1 MKKISKAW
9 PNSTLVENF
18 LNKHTFLIIA
28 ILSIPAVWALFVPGF
43 YGASDDLHIAW
54 LQQMDLTLR
63 SGQIPPRFVPDLS
76 YGFGYP
82 LFNFVFPLPFYLGEI
97 FHLVGFSLV
106 ASVKAVFLLS
116 FLFSGYFMYKLLKEF
131 TNSVLSLA
139 GAILYIFTPYR
150 STDVFVR
157 GAIGESLAFIFLPL
171 VILAIVKITRDSKNR
186 KWLGIFALSIAALLM
201 SHNITAYMFLPFA
214 FLFLVVE
221 TILARPPRLPILIRS
236 FVGLFLGLVISSYFW
251 IPAVVE
257 SNLVKYDT
265 VFNFIDHFPTIR
277 QLVTSHF
284 GYGASVPGPYDGMS
298 FFIGTV
304 NLMLLIAGSIAFFA
318 SFKKFKSERKIL
330 FYWLVIVVMI
340 SIFMMNHR
348 STFVWDSIPLIAYF
362 QFPWRFLTL
371 VTFTSP
377 IFVIFLDRFRFS
389 SYLGIVI
396 ILAAIGLNL
405 SYFRPHDFL
414 GRTDEY
420 YLNRYI
426 PTPIASEEYKR
437 ISEEYLRL
445 PLATQTRPDRNYPR
459 ITVSNGEILNADYPN
474 GLDARFETNSD
485 QDIVVSYNKY
495 FFPGWQVRIDDHKI
509 TPQPGKPFG
518 QIFFSVPSGRH
529 LVKIYFRE
537 TVFRG
542 VFDAISLLG
551 FVVAVK
557 MVLGAKKKP

>member
-236 FVGLFLGLVISSYFW
+236 
-251 IPAVVE
+251 
-257 SNLVKYDT
+257 
-265 VFNFIDHFPTIR
+265 
-277 QLVTSHF
+277 
-284 GYGASVPGPYDGMS
+284 
-298 FFIGTV
+298 
-304 NLMLLIAGSIAFFA
+304 
-318 SFKKFKSERKIL
+318 
-330 FYWLVIVVMI
+330 
-340 SIFMMNHR
+340 
-348 STFVWDSIPLIAYF
+348 
-362 QFPWRFLTL
+362 
-371 VTFTSP
+371 
-377 IFVIFLDRFRFS
+377 
-389 SYLGIVI
+389 
-396 ILAAIGLNL
+396 
-405 SYFRPHDFL
+405 
-414 GRTDEY
+414 
-420 YLNRYI
+420 
-426 PTPIASEEYKR
+426 
-437 ISEEYLRL
+437 
-445 PLATQTRPDRNYPR
+445 
-459 ITVSNGEILNADYPN
+459 
-474 GLDARFETNSD
+474 
-485 QDIVVSYNKY
+485 
-495 FFPGWQVRIDDHKI
+495 
-509 TPQPGKPFG
+509 
-518 QIFFSVPSGRH
+518 
-529 LVKIYFRE
+529 
-537 TVFRG
+537 
-542 VFDAISLLG
+542 
-551 FVVAVK
+551 
-557 MVLGAKKKP
+557 